1 MTQESSVTQDAALL
15 ESIDTSSAM
24 NLHKSNLMRMQ
35 VAELLD
41 ECQLDLQSRK
51 WASNANE
58 YLQMLSRL
66 VPKTV
71 FKVEKLKDKADKPI
85 SIEIRRDNPLTVE
98 PIGLTKTPIAWT
110 KKSGNAQ
117 VLPTFDLCV
126 KIPEAS
132 ISKKDYMNH
141 RYIDK
146 RKCVIEQVTNF
157 LSKNSEK
164 VGSIHYLW
172 LKGSNRAPVLRLVP
186 PNERKS
192 PKFQVHL
199 HFGMH
204 SIDWIPKLRLVPN
217 RSNVKAEFPS
227 FETQQYNHVIMFDAR
242 HQFEDKHLSTLVDL
256 ENIQASLVLV
266 QVWALQ
272 RGLWRNHDG
281 WTKECFALLL
291 VYLLRTHK
299 INTRMTPIQLITV
312 LFQTLSEIQWLGE
325 EAVEHTNIRAAER
338 QVSRTDNHAQRRR
351 AVLVLPTEGVS
362 EKETIRQS
370 ALGRLY
376 EQQTR
381 DSPLTE
387 NDPRTLLDAYAS
399 VDSYHLGPVFLDS
412 TLSYNFLGDVSP
424 NYTRLLQAH
433 ARRSLTSLKQPRVAF
448 SFLFMRPMRFWN
460 HWDLYVRIPM
470 DKSKE
475 WESHCRKLVHLL
487 EAALGNRIR
496 GLRVLSTGN
505 GDENDGKGGDAY
517 LARHTK
523 NEDVSSMPLGFQ
535 SPTGQPNIELGISIN
550 PETSQRVV
558 DRGPSAEESAEL
570 QTFKDLWG
578 DKAQLRRFKDGAIV
592 HAVVWNDTDATTFRN
607 DSTFRG
613 GYVEKIIAYI
623 VGKHFTNA
631 PIQFS
636 LPDLMSVVD
645 GASSDEPSI
654 PFADPVASHQKV
666 MSAFNSLSDFLQK
679 SSRLHDDTGYNLGLP
694 LAIDAVEPLS
704 PSLRYSELFPPV
716 PHPLLGG
723 EKLKTKKIPGA
734 LTSEP
739 ILIQIRFSASSKW
752 PNDLKAIGAAKTAM
766 LIQLAEGIESS
777 SHEGFAGSVFVNS
790 SYAEVGYMGFCFRIM
805 VRADPE
811 IRMLQG
817 LAQPSVQAMKL
828 LDDYTKKHVM
838 AATHHSTIHAV
849 HTLHPSAGSVVRMAK
864 RWLASHMLSDLMTI
878 ESIELLVAKVYS
890 KDEAL
895 LGVPATV
902 QAGFLAF
909 LHLLGNHNWARDPL
923 IVDPR
928 CHIDN
933 DHYDAINAVFED
945 IRGDM
950 DDGPAMYIVAPY
962 TRLSSGDSNVGND
975 SEWGSWQPSCTSP
988 EWVVLR
994 RAVALARRSHE
1005 FLMSCL
1011 RNFKES
1017 DACSIFR
1024 ESATGFKSY
1033 NVLFRVHPDFNFDI
1047 NSSST
1052 SEALGNSE
1060 NDDGIVES
1068 AYTRS
1073 MKARY
1078 DGPKALGRKIYRN
1091 LDANMEEPL
1100 CTSWRPVSDLVS
1112 SLREI
1117 FGHQALIFYNDLS
1130 PEVIALLWR
1139 PATFESTSFSVM
1151 TSDHAKPVG
1160 FAWDDNKSV
1169 MRSEQDLLREIS
1181 QYNQE
1186 MVTSVKV
1193 MNCEPSSTKKRKII
1207 K

>member
-1 MTQESSVTQDAALL
+1 MTQQSSVTQDAALL
-15 ESIDTSSAM
+15 DSIDTSSAM

-41 ECQLDLQSRK
+41 ECQLDLQSRR
-51 WASNANE
+51 WASDANE
-58 YLQMLSRL
+58 YLQMISRL
-66 VPKTV
+66 VPKTA
-71 FKVEKLKDKADKPI
+71 FKMEKLKDKADKPI
-85 SIEIRRDNPLTVE
+85 SLEIQRDNPLTVE

-126 KIPEAS
+126 KVPEIS
-132 ISKKDYMNH
+132 ISKKDYLNH

-146 RKCVIEQVTNF
+146 RKYVIEQVAKC
-157 LSKNSEK
+157 LCKNAET
-164 VGSIHYLW
+164 VGNIEYLW
-172 LKGSNRAPVLRLVP
+172 LKGSDRAPVLRLVP
-186 PNERKS
+186 PNNGKS

-217 RSNVKAEFPS
+217 RSNVKAALSS
-227 FETQQYNHVIMFDAR
+227 FETQQYNHAIMFDAR
-242 HQFEDKHLSTLVDL
+242 HQFEDNHLSSLVDL

-312 LFQTLSEIQWLGE
+312 LFQTLAETEWLGE
-325 EAVEHTNIRAAER
+325 EAVEDTNMRSVER
-338 QVSRTDNHAQRRR
+338 QISRTANHAHGRRT
-351 AVLVLPTEGVS
+351 VLVLPSEGVS

-370 ALGRLY
+370 ALARVY

-381 DSPLTE
+381 DSPLTK

-399 VDSYHLGPVFLDS
+399 VASYHLGPVFLDS
-412 TLSYNFLGDVSP
+412 TLCYNFLGDVSP
-424 NYTRLLQAH
+424 NYTRLLQTH
-433 ARRSLTSLKQPRVAF
+433 ARRSLASLKQPRVAF
-448 SFLFMRPMRFWN
+448 AFLFMRPMRFWN
-460 HWDLYVRIPM
+460 NWDLYVQIPI

-475 WESHCRKLVHLL
+475 WESHCRKLVQLL
-487 EAALGNRIR
+487 DDALGNRIR

-505 GDENDGKGGDAY
+505 GDENDGKEGDNY
-517 LARHTK
+517 LARQIRDG
-523 NEDVSSMPLGFQ
+523 DVSLPQLGFQ
-535 SPTGQPNIELGISIN
+535 SPTGRPSIILGVSIN
-550 PETSQRVV
+550 PETSQRAV
-558 DRGPSAEESAEL
+558 DRGPSAEKSAEL
-570 QTFKDLWG
+570 RSFKDLWG

-592 HAVVWNDTDATTFRN
+592 HAVVWNDTDASTFRN

-613 GYVEKIIAYI
+613 GYVEKIMTYI
-623 VGKHFTNA
+623 VSKHFTKA

-636 LPDLMSVVD
+636 LSDLSSLVD
-645 GASSDEPSI
+645 GVSSCEPSM
-654 PFADPVASHQKV
+654 PFANPVASHQKI

-679 SSRLHDDTGYNLGLP
+679 SSRLGNDTGSNLGLP

-704 PSLRYSELFPPV
+704 PCLRYSELFPPV

-723 EKLKTKKIPGA
+723 EKVKTKKIPGA

-766 LIQLAEGIESS
+766 LVQLAEGIESS
-777 SHEGFAGSVFVNS
+777 RHEGFAGSVLVNS
-790 SYAEVGYMGFCFRIM
+790 SYAEVGYMGYCFRIM

-817 LAQPSVQAMKL
+817 LSQPSAEAMKL

-849 HTLHPSAGSVVRMAK
+849 HTLHPSAGTVVRMAK
-864 RWLASHMLSDLMTI
+864 RWLASHMLFGLVTI

-890 KDEAL
+890 EDEAL
-895 LGVPATV
+895 LAVPGTL

-909 LHLLGNHNWARDPL
+909 LFLLGNHNWARDPL

-928 CHIDN
+928 GHIDN
-933 DHYDAINAVFED
+933 DDYDAINAVFED
-945 IRGDM
+945 IRGDK

-962 TRLSSGDSNVGND
+962 TRVNSEDNKVGND
-975 SEWGSWQPSCTSP
+975 SERESWRPSCTSP
-988 EWVVLR
+988 EWVVLS
-994 RAVALARRSHE
+994 RAAALARRSHKA
-1005 FLMSCL
+1005 LISCI
-1011 RNFKES
+1011 RNFKGS
-1017 DACSIFR
+1017 DSLSIFR

-1033 NVLFRVHPDFNFDI
+1033 NVLFRVHPDFNFDMS
-1047 NSSST
+1047 SSST
-1052 SEALGNSE
+1052 SESLRNTKNE
-1060 NDDGIVES
+1060 EGIVES

-1078 DGPKALGRKIYRN
+1078 AGPKALGRKIYRN
-1091 LDANMEEPL
+1091 LDANVEEPL
-1100 CTSWRPVSDLVS
+1100 CTS
-1112 SLREI
+1112 
-1117 FGHQALIFYNDLS
+1117 GY
-1130 PEVIALLWR
+1130 
-1139 PATFESTSFSVM
+1139 STSLE
-1151 TSDHAKPVG
+1151 TCD
-1160 FAWDDNKSV
+1160 
-1169 MRSEQDLLREIS
+1169 I
-1181 QYNQE
+1181 
-1186 MVTSVKV
+1186 
-1193 MNCEPSSTKKRKII
+1193 
-1207 K
+1207 